1 MNAINTPRSDS
12 VPASRGSGSIG
23 SVSLVGAGPGAAD
36 LLTIRAAKT
45 LESADVVY
53 YDSLV
58 DASVLTH
65 INPKAR
71 QIFVGKRK
79 GFSAMPQQDIQDRM
93 RDDALAGHQVV
104 RLKGGD
110 PFIFG
115 RGGEELADLRAS
127 GISVKIV
134 PGVTS
139 AIAAAAETGIPLTH
153 RDVATSVTF
162 VTGHTLDGSI
172 PDLDGLV
179 SSKRTLVIYM
189 GVSNA
194 GTIVGQLLGGG
205 VPDSTPVAVIERA
218 TLPGQ
223 RLVETTLKTLTADLA
238 RYGVITPALLVIGD
252 VAALGDL
259 DVEPVPPVHTNPEL
273 SEPFAWVHHP
283 MG

>member
-1 MNAINTPRSDS
+1 
-12 VPASRGSGSIG
+12 
-23 SVSLVGAGPGAAD
+23 
-36 LLTIRAAKT
+36 
-45 LESADVVY
+45 
-53 YDSLV
+53 
-58 DASVLTH
+58 
-65 INPKAR
+65 
-71 QIFVGKRK
+71 
-79 GFSAMPQQDIQDRM
+79 M

-127 GISVKIV
+127 GISVKVV

-172 PDLDGLV
+172 PELDGLV

-194 GTIVGQLLGGG
+194 GTIVKQLLGAG

-218 TLPGQ
+218 TLPDQ
-223 RLVETTLKTLTADLA
+223 RLIEATLKTLTEDL
-238 RYGVITPALLVIGD
+238 GINDVVTPALLVIGD
-252 VAALGDL
+252 VAALGVL
-259 DVEPVPPVHTNPEL
+259 DAEPTPPVHTNPEL

>member
-1 MNAINTPRSDS
+1 MNVINTPRSGS
-12 VPASRGSGSIG
+12 VTASKG
-23 SVSLVGAGPGAAD
+23 SVSLVGAGPGAYD

-45 LESADVVY
+45 LDSADVVY

-58 DASVLTH
+58 DASVLMH

-71 QIFVGKRK
+71 RVFVGKRK
-79 GFSAMPQQDIQDRM
+79 GFSAMPQQEIQNRM
-93 RDDALAGHQVV
+93 RDDALAGYQVV

-115 RGGEELADLRAS
+115 RGGEEIADLRTS
-127 GISVKIV
+127 GISVKVV

-153 RDVATSVTF
+153 RDIATSVTF

-179 SSKRTLVIYM
+179 SSKRTLVVYM

-194 GTIVGQLLGGG
+194 GTIVSQLLGVG
-205 VPDSTPVAVIERA
+205 VPGSIPVAVIERA

-223 RLVETTLKTLTADLA
+223 RLVKTTLKALTIDLV
-238 RYGVITPALLVIGD
+238 RYDIVTPALLVIGD
-252 VAALGDL
+252 VAALGGL
-259 DVEPVPPVHTNPEL
+259 DIEPVLPVHMTSKL
-273 SEPFAWVHHP
+273 SEPFEWVHHP